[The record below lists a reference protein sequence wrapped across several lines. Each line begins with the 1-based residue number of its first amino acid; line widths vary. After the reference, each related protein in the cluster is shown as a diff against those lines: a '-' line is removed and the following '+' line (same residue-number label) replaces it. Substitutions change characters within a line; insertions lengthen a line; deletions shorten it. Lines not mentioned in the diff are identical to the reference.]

1 MSKGRKKFRPVDF
14 QNNNLGN
21 NYITIE
27 CLLSAPFHEHSPEL
41 FAKCLAEVPKI
52 NRLLIDRRKCDNEE
66 HYQRVLVMADVSLK
80 MAMIERRMKI
90 VNEENS
96 WFNQK

>member
-1 MSKGRKKFRPVDF
+1 MRKKFRPVDF
-14 QNNNLGN
+14 ENNNLGN

-66 HYQRVLVMADVSLK
+66 HYQRVLVMADVCLK
-80 MAMIERRMKI
+80 MAMIERRMTI

>member
-1 MSKGRKKFRPVDF
+1 MSKGKKKFRPVDF
-14 QNNNLGN
+14 HHNNLGN

-27 CLLSAPFHEHSPEL
+27 SILSAPFHEHSPEL

>member
-1 MSKGRKKFRPVDF
+1 MNKGRKKFRPVDF

-27 CLLSAPFHEHSPEL
+27 CLLSAPFHEHSPEH

-96 WFNQK
+96 WFNKK

>member
-1 MSKGRKKFRPVDF
+1 MSKGKKKFRPVDF

-27 CLLSAPFHEHSPEL
+27 CLLSAPFHEHSPEH

>member
-1 MSKGRKKFRPVDF
+1 MSKGKKKFRLVDF

-27 CLLSAPFHEHSPEL
+27 CMLSAPYHEHSPEL

-52 NRLLIDRRKCDNEE
+52 NRLLIDKRKCDNEE
-66 HYQRVLVMADVSLK
+66 HYQRVLAAADMCLS

>member
-27 CLLSAPFHEHSPEL
+27 SMLSAPFHEHSPEL
-41 FAKCLAEVPKI
+41 FAKCLREVPKI

-66 HYQRVLVMADVSLK
+66 HYQRVLVMADVCLK

>member
-27 CLLSAPFHEHSPEL
+27 CLLSAPFHEHSPEH

-66 HYQRVLVMADVSLK
+66 HYQRVLVIADVSLK

-96 WFNQK
+96 WFNKK

>member
-27 CLLSAPFHEHSPEL
+27 CLLSAPFHEHSPEH

>member
-1 MSKGRKKFRPVDF
+1 MIKGRKKFRPVDF

-27 CLLSAPFHEHSPEL
+27 CLLSAPFHEHSPEH

>member
-1 MSKGRKKFRPVDF
+1 MNKGRKKFRPVDF

-27 CLLSAPFHEHSPEL
+27 CLLSAPFHEHSPEH